1 MRSTESDR
9 ICKDCWDRALYA
21 YGTAVVFRKRSRLYR
36 GLIRVLTFM
45 GIIVPALIGGVVIG
59 FGTNAAYLTTMLW
72 LASLAGVIQ
81 LFFSVWAVV
90 NKWDDKLEY
99 SLESVAEN
107 FELSSTFQQL
117 GSLAPEP
124 PADLQV
130 RFVAAQ
136 AKDDARRAA
145 DDKKG
150 LTEKELRY
158 GHRAGLRQFQRRCE
172 KCKIVPVAMDST
184 DCPVCGRF

>member
-1 MRSTESDR
+1 
-9 ICKDCWDRALYA
+9 
-21 YGTAVVFRKRSRLYR
+21 
-36 GLIRVLTFM
+36 M

-59 FGTNAAYLTTMLW
+59 FGTDSAYLPVLLW
-72 LASLAGVIQ
+72 LAALAGVIQ

-107 FELSSTFQQL
+107 FELSSTFKQL
-117 GSLAPEP
+117 GTLAPEP
-124 PADLQV
+124 PADLQI

-158 GHRAGLRQFQRRCE
+158 GHRAGLRQFQRKCE
-172 KCKIVPVAMDST
+172 KCATVPVSMDST
-184 DCPVCGRF
+184 DCPVCGGF